1 MYIVYSGVYMY
12 SYMYIK
18 KNKKKKK
25 QKKKKKKKQTSLQSV
40 LRCKK
45 MGDHLNL
52 QFPFFTSSGTR
63 QLQNK
68 RGGGRERL
76 YLSRVV
82 RNPSRVISSGF
93 TEYICRS

>member
-1 MYIVYSGVYMY
+1 MYIV
-12 SYMYIK
+12 MYICIHQ
-18 KNKKKKK
+18 KNKKTKK
-25 QKKKKKKKQTSLQSV
+25 TSLQSV

-68 RGGGRERL
+68 RGGGRETVPIQG
-76 YLSRVV
+76 S
-82 RNPSRVISSGF
+82 
-93 TEYICRS
+93 

>member
-18 KNKKKKK
+18 K
-25 QKKKKKKKQTSLQSV
+25 KKKKKKKTSLQSV

-68 RGGGRERL
+68 RGGGGGERERL

>member
-1 MYIVYSGVYMY
+1 MYIVYSDVYMY

-18 KNKKKKK
+18 KKTKKKP
-25 QKKKKKKKQTSLQSV
+25 SLQSV

-68 RGGGRERL
+68 RGGERDCT
-76 YLSRVV
+76 Y
-82 RNPSRVISSGF
+82 PG
-93 TEYICRS
+93 

>member
-1 MYIVYSGVYMY
+1 MYIVYSDVYMY

-18 KNKKKKK
+18 K
-25 QKKKKKKKQTSLQSV
+25 KKKKKKKRPCSLSCV
-40 LRCKK
+40 ARRWGTILIF
-45 MGDHLNL
+45 NS
-52 QFPFFTSSGTR
+52 PSSLPRELVSYKT
-63 QLQNK
+63 K
-68 RGGGRERL
+68 GGGERL

>member
-1 MYIVYSGVYMY
+1 MYIVYSDVYMY
-12 SYMYIK
+12 SYMYII
-18 KNKKKKK
+18 KKK
-25 QKKKKKKKQTSLQSV
+25 QKKQKKTKTSLQSV

-68 RGGGRERL
+68 RGGRETVPIQG
-76 YLSRVV
+76 S
-82 RNPSRVISSGF
+82 
-93 TEYICRS
+93 